1 MFMLSIL
8 FCIKK
13 KQNITKQNKNRE
25 YLNSKLQI
33 DDFNMYRSTSPQLSR
48 AGNKT
53 ETEYVKRNKEEKSKS
68 LINNST
74 RLTQLSPQNL
84 KKYGKFRDFK
94 NHKTSHHRI
103 NTKKQKRISIPQKFI
118 AF

>member
-1 MFMLSIL
+1 MNIDYVYVKHTFLYL
-8 FCIKK
+8 KK
-13 KQNITKQNKNRE
+13 KHKTKQNKNKNRE

-53 ETEYVKRNKEEKSKS
+53 ETEYVKRNKAEKSKS

-74 RLTQLSPQNL
+74 RLTQLSP
-84 KKYGKFRDFK
+84 
-94 NHKTSHHRI
+94 HV
-103 NTKKQKRISIPQKFI
+103 TKPEKVWKI
-118 AF
+118 